1 MGNSWRTGLAHSERR
16 LTCCDLLWCKK
27 CFPLGGRQLYSPSLP
42 VLWLFLTRFLHCFA
56 RTENSFILCPFFIT
70 DCILVKTMW
79 WSNNFSLSIKN
90 TVQLPCYYST
100 FFYSVFFTVL
110 HHVTFH
116 FDSFIV
122 LHEHSHQNIRST
134 LHYGKICHFHINN
147 HIHSQRHSLFPED
160 LLSTTNISLWTQSS
174 RFTNYH
180 IAIAKLTNF
189 RMITDIATTQ
199 TKTLNI

>member
-79 WSNNFSLSIKN
+79 WSNNFSLSIKK
-90 TVQLPCYYST
+90 YSPIALLLQH
-100 FFYSVFFTVL
+100 FLLLSVFFTVL

-134 LHYGKICHFHINN
+134 LHYGKIRDFHINN
-147 HIHSQRHSLFPED
+147 PKNSQ
-160 LLSTTNISLWTQSS
+160 STSFAFSGGLAEHN
-174 RFTNYH
+174 
-180 IAIAKLTNF
+180 
-189 RMITDIATTQ
+189 
-199 TKTLNI
+199 